1 MIFQFVGIGVEL
13 VSNTAEGIGDP
24 RRALCQFSKR
34 GCLLTQEL
42 NMFIHSTGNKP
53 ILRKFHFVR

>member
-42 NMFIHSTGNKP
+42 NMFIHSTDNKP
-53 ILRKFHFVR
+53 ILL